1 MYINCKGKLIDLSH
15 PKIMGILNTT
25 PDSFFSGSRSQ
36 NIDSAL
42 KRIEKLLTEGADFID
57 IGGMTTRP
65 GSAEVSESDE
75 LERVV
80 RAVEKAE
87 LEFPEIIISVD
98 TYRSKVA
105 RETVEVGAAI
115 INDIS
120 AGSMD
125 EELLKTVADLKVPYI
140 LMHMQG
146 SPQNMQTNPSYG
158 DVTLE
163 VNEFLSMKINE
174 LKSLGIHDII
184 LDPGFGFGKT
194 LEHNYELFRQINT
207 FGFGDFPLLVGI
219 SRKSMITQLFE
230 ISAEEALNGTSVLNT
245 MALEKGAKILRVH
258 DVKEAKQALEIW
270 SRVSNKL

>member
-1 MYINCKGKLIDLSH
+1 
-15 PKIMGILNTT
+15 MGILNTT

-57 IGGMTTRP
+57 IGGMSTRP
-65 GSAEVSESDE
+65 GSAEVSESEE

-80 RAVEKAE
+80 PVVEKAV

-207 FGFGDFPLLVGI
+207 LGFGDFPLLVGI

>member
-57 IGGMTTRP
+57 IGGMSTRP
-65 GSAEVSESDE
+65 GSAEVSESEE

-80 RAVEKAE
+80 PVVEKAV

-105 RETVEVGAAI
+105 RETAEVGAAI

-207 FGFGDFPLLVGI
+207 LGFGDFPLLVGI
-219 SRKSMITQLFE
+219 SRKSMITQLFK

>member
-57 IGGMTTRP
+57 IGGMSTRP
-65 GSAEVSESDE
+65 GSAEVSESEE

-80 RAVEKAE
+80 PVVEKAV

-207 FGFGDFPLLVGI
+207 LGFGDFPLLVGI
-219 SRKSMITQLFE
+219 SRKSMITQLFK

>member
-57 IGGMTTRP
+57 IGGMSTRS
-65 GSAEVSESDE
+65 GSAEVSESEE

-80 RAVEKAE
+80 PVVEKAV

-207 FGFGDFPLLVGI
+207 LGFGDFPLLVGI

>member
-57 IGGMTTRP
+57 IGGMSTRP
-65 GSAEVSESDE
+65 GSAEVSESEE

-80 RAVEKAE
+80 PVVEKAV

-146 SPQNMQTNPSYG
+146 SPQNMQTNPSYD
-158 DVTLE
+158 DVALE

-207 FGFGDFPLLVGI
+207 LGFGDFPLLVGI
-219 SRKSMITQLFE
+219 SRKSMITQLFK

>member
-57 IGGMTTRP
+57 IGGMSTRP
-65 GSAEVSESDE
+65 GSAEVSESEE

-80 RAVEKAE
+80 PVVEKAV

-184 LDPGFGFGKT
+184 LDPGFGFGKS

-207 FGFGDFPLLVGI
+207 LGFGDFPLLVGI
-219 SRKSMITQLFE
+219 SRKSMITQLFK

>member
-57 IGGMTTRP
+57 IGGMSTRA
-65 GSAEVSESDE
+65 GSAEVSESEE

-80 RAVEKAE
+80 PVVEKAV

-146 SPQNMQTNPSYG
+146 SPQNMQTNPSYD

-207 FGFGDFPLLVGI
+207 LGFGDFPLLVGI
-219 SRKSMITQLFE
+219 SRKSMITQLFK
-230 ISAEEALNGTSVLNT
+230 ISAQEALNGTSVLNT

>member
-57 IGGMTTRP
+57 IGGMSTRP
-65 GSAEVSESDE
+65 GSAEVSESEE

-80 RAVEKAE
+80 PVVEKAV

-207 FGFGDFPLLVGI
+207 LGFGDFPLLVGI